1 MQIRA
6 SHLGD
11 FTLRP
16 RTLLIAALAIPVG
29 IASSLTAYLLL
40 QLIGLITNLVFYQR
54 LATDLVA
61 PGAQHHPWWLIL
73 SAPIIGGLVIGLMAR
88 YGSEKIRG
96 HGMPEAL
103 EAIVA
108 KESRVQPRVAVLK
121 PVSSAVALGTG
132 GPFGAEGPIIMTG
145 GAVGSVLAQL
155 LKLSSNERKTLL
167 VAGAAGGMTAVF
179 NAPLASI
186 LLAVELLLFEWKPR
200 SFIPVTI
207 SVVVST
213 TIRGFLL
220 GTAPLFPVDVAVSPG
235 TAATALAAVT
245 GVTGGLF
252 AVVATWLVYRSEDAF
267 NVLPIHWM
275 WWPALGGVIIGIG
288 GLVEPRALGVGYD
301 VIEAMLTGHATIAL
315 IFGILAVKTLIWSL
329 SLGSGTSAG
338 VLAPVFLLGSALGA
352 AEGLV
357 LPEVFPG
364 FWAMCGL
371 AAVVGG
377 VMRCPLTGIVFT
389 VELTRAWDCLVPLTV
404 ASVVAYG
411 VSVLILKRSILTEK
425 LARRKLHLTREYSTD
440 PLEALFV
447 HEVMTPEPVVLPA
460 DAAIEEARN
469 TTRHGELYPVVEGAD
484 LIGMT
489 THEALVACPGEAV
502 AEATTAV
509 PAAIHPDDTLSA
521 AAEALAVTDT
531 THLPVVDRDE
541 PTRVRGVVGL
551 AQLLRARKRD
561 HHEEHHRQRYLA
573 TATS

>member
-1 MQIRA
+1 MQMKA

-16 RTLLIAALAIPVG
+16 RALLIAALAIPVG

-40 QLIGLITNLVFYQR
+40 KLIGLITNLVFYQR
-54 LATDLVA
+54 LDTELVA

-73 SAPIIGGLVIGLMAR
+73 SAPIVGGLIIGLMAR

-108 KESRVQPRVAVLK
+108 KQSRVQPRVAVLK

-145 GAVGSVLAQL
+145 GAVGSVIAQL
-155 LKLSSNERKTLL
+155 LKLSSNERKALL
-167 VAGAAGGMTAVF
+167 VAGAAGGMAAVF

-200 SFIPVTI
+200 SFIPVTL

-213 TIRGFLL
+213 SIRGFLL
-220 GTAPLFPVDVAVSPG
+220 GTAPLFPVDVAVAPS
-235 TAATALAAVT
+235 TSATALAAIT

-252 AVVATWLVYRSEDAF
+252 AVVVTWLVYRSEDAF
-267 NVLPIHWM
+267 AKLPFHWM

-288 GLVEPRALGVGYD
+288 GLIEPRALGVGYE
-301 VIEAMLTGHATIAL
+301 VIEAMLTGHATVAL
-315 IFGILAVKTLIWSL
+315 IFGILTVKTLIWGL
-329 SLGSGTSAG
+329 SIGSGTSAG

-389 VELTRAWDCLVPLTV
+389 MELTQAWDCLVPLTV

-411 VSVLILKRSILTEK
+411 VSALILKRSILTEK

-447 HEVMTPEPVVLPA
+447 HEVMSPEPAVLAA
-460 DAAIEEARN
+460 DAVLADVRG
-469 TTRHGELYPVVEGAD
+469 TTRHGELYPVVDGTR
-484 LIGMT
+484 LIGTT
-489 THEALVACPGEAV
+489 THEALTACPGEVV
-502 AEATTAV
+502 AEAATAV
-509 PAAIHPDDTLSA
+509 SAVIHPDDTLRTV
-521 AAEALAVTDT
+521 AELLAVLDT
-531 THLPVVDRDE
+531 THLPVVDRDD

-551 AQLLRARKRD
+551 TQLLRARKRG

-573 TATS
+573 TT